1 MASWLVLAS
10 ACAAFVAPD
19 TTTAIIAQESGG
31 NPLAIH
37 VNGLKQQPRQ
47 AQSMQEAM
55 QIATAFIMRGYS
67 VDLGLMQVNSRN
79 LPALGLRV
87 VDAFEPCANI
97 HAGATVLAADYVE
110 ASKATGPG
118 RTALL
123 AALSAYN
130 TGNFYEGFL
139 NGYVGRYTLIPA
151 GLMQYAQEQE
161 TRHAPRYKRADDPAG
176 HVSAH
181 RTPDGDV
188 IRVAGKDNTVVVFYQ

>member
-1 MASWLVLAS
+1 MSSWLVLAS

-19 TTTAIIAQESGG
+19 TTTAIITQESGG
-31 NPLAIH
+31 NPLAVH

-47 AQSMQEAM
+47 PQNMQEAV
-55 QIATAFIMRGYS
+55 QTATVFIMRGYS

-87 VDAFEPCANI
+87 ADAFEPCANI

-110 ASKATGPG
+110 ASKTTGPG

-161 TRHAPRYKRADDPAG
+161 SRHAPRYKRADNPDAL
-176 HVSAH
+176 VSPH
-181 RTPDGDV
+181 HSPDGGV
-188 IRVAGKDNTVVVFYQ
+188 VRLAGKDNTVVFYQ